1 MVISQTSMTCPH
13 YMVSIASYYCIY
25 RYWYYFVIMPTG
37 KEDHLQ
43 PIDVTLWTA
52 SMHASESRPPPPL
65 CPIPFKHIASAI
77 LRNDYHLNL
86 SDITHSNC
94 RDF

>member
-1 MVISQTSMTCPH
+1 
-13 YMVSIASYYCIY
+13 
-25 RYWYYFVIMPTG
+25 MPTG

-52 SMHASESRPPPPL
+52 SMASESRPPPPL
-65 CPIPFKHIASAI
+65 CPIPFKHIASTI
-77 LRNDYHLNL
+77 LRNDFHLNL

-94 RDF
+94 RDIYLLLVHHLEALVMDGTLRL